1 MFNILELFDEKFI
14 TNSILISIVGI
25 FAFFLIFR
33 GFLKYSSNLKV
44 FFIATIVYT
53 FVYVTGVT
61 VYYIYKNEY
70 IFSNQT
76 KYYIY
81 GKIQKIDE
89 ENNIIRMAA
98 TRSTLDSGG
107 TGIIT
112 VKLTKN
118 TVYYAQIDGEE
129 VSIQLSDLR
138 ANASIEVMCGES
150 QEMDNKVTAVKIT
163 RTAV

>member
-1 MFNILELFDEKFI
+1 MEID
-14 TNSILISIVGI
+14 I
-25 FAFFLIFR
+25 FLYFGVVIFTFLIFN
-33 GFLKYSSNLKV
+33 FIFKKSSKSVNAK
-44 FFIATIVYT
+44 
-53 FVYVTGVT
+53 
-61 VYYIYKNEY
+61 
-70 IFSNQT
+70 

-81 GKIQKIDE
+81 GKIKKIDE
-89 ENNIIRMAA
+89 ENNIIRMVA

-107 TGIIT
+107 TGIIS